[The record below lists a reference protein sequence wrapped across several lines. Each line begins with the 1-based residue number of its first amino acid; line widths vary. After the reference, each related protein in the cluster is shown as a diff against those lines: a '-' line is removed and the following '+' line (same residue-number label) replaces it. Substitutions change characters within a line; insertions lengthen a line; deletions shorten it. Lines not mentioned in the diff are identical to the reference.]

1 MRYLLALLIWIPA
14 AVALAVPDEI
24 YVDPAVADGTGAGT
38 IGSPYGN
45 LQYALDSVNHGGDGA
60 RFNVKAGTA
69 EVLPSGGLTLGTVTG
84 YFNTNGAPGAT
95 EPLIIQGYTSAAGDG
110 GIAEF
115 TGTANT
121 APFFAAST
129 SGSADTDYATFKDL
143 KITTAQSS
151 GYAIIVDNQCV
162 FINVELIS
170 NHGGIDIDQGN
181 IDRCKISYVDSAG
194 VLGAF
199 GGVALT
205 NSYLVQTS
213 GALVSGASGVSPVIG
228 NIFNV
233 RSATDANIGVISS
246 VSALGCVISN
256 NTILANISS
265 GASSAN
271 AIRVTTATTVVAN
284 NYCEGFNSSGD
295 EAIDVSSAGVSTI
308 LANNAF
314 FGNTANVTDAGLNTI
329 TIGSTSS
336 LAASGVTSASGADF
350 TPTADLKGTGYP
362 TGFLQLSGNATDPN
376 IGAIETTGGG
386 NTIDPLTGTIPG
398 L

>member
-14 AVALAVPDEI
+14 AVALAVPAEV
-24 YVDPAVADGTGAGT
+24 YVDPSINANSGSGTS
-38 IGSPYGN
+38 GSPYGD
-45 LQYALDSVNHGGDGA
+45 LQYALNNINHAAAGC
-60 RFNVKAGTA
+60 RINVKAGTA
-69 EVLPSGGLTLGTVTG
+69 EVVTTNALSLTTYVA
-84 YFNTNGAPGAT
+84 TNGVAGAT
-95 EPLIIQGYTSAAGDG
+95 EPLIIEGYTTTAGDG
-110 GIAEF
+110 GIGEIQGTTNSLAVWGGTDSQDVDYMTWKNMKL
-115 TGTANT
+115 TG
-121 APFFAAST
+121 
-129 SGSADTDYATFKDL
+129 
-143 KITTAQSS
+143 AQAS
-151 GYAIIVDNQCV
+151 GYAVTVDNQCV

-181 IDRCKISYVDSAG
+181 IDHCKISYVDSGG

-199 GGVALT
+199 GAVALT

-213 GALVSGASGVSPVIG
+213 GALVGAAQGCTPVIG

-233 RSATDANIGVISS
+233 RSATDANIGVLASS
-246 VSALGCVISN
+246 SGVASVFTN
-256 NTILANISS
+256 NSILANLSS

-271 AIRVTTATTVVAN
+271 AIRVTTTSAIVAN

-314 FGNTANVTDAGLNTI
+314 FNNTANITDAGLNTI